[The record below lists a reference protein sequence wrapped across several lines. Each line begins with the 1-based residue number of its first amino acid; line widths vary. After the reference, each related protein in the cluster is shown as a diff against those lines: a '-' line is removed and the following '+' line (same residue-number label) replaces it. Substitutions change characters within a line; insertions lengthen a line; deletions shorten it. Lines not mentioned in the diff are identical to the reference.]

1 MAGVNIG
8 PRIGVEGESE
18 YRRQMNQI
26 IQATKTLKTEMKAT
40 ESSFTASDSAMKKAA
55 ERSKILSREIENQKR
70 HIENCRTALQQA
82 TDKYGEADSRT
93 QRWAQALN
101 NATTEL
107 NRMNAELANNNA
119 LTAWGQ
125 DVEALGQRIQGIG
138 STISSVG
145 DTLTKYVTAPIV
157 AGGAASVKLATSFE
171 DSLAKVST
179 IADESEVSM
188 TDMSDAIKNL
198 SNQTGIGASDI
209 AEATYQAISAGRGT
223 AEAVDFVAQSA
234 KLSAAGFT
242 DVTTSVDTLTTILNA
257 YGLSAEE
264 TTSISDKL
272 ITTQNKGK
280 TTVAQLG
287 QSLGTVIPTAAAF
300 GVSLDQVLASY
311 VSMTKS
317 GISTAEATTYLNG
330 MLNQLGKSGTTASD
344 ILKEKT
350 GKSFHQLMDEGASLA
365 DVLGIVVDAADEGGL
380 ELADMF
386 GNVRAGKAAMNL
398 AKDGCMEFNAA
409 MVALGDS
416 AGATETAFNKMNNTT
431 SRKFTKALN
440 RIKNSGIEAG
450 QAILTEFAPYI
461 EKALQA
467 VTKATTA
474 FNKLSDSEKKNIVK
488 WAALAAAVGPAT
500 KVLGTVVTTVGK
512 VTSGIGTAAQV
523 LGMFAAEAGSTG
535 SVLGTLGAALGT
547 SMGAAALALA
557 PLTALA
563 AVFITARK
571 NMGGLSAEQEAFA
584 QKCSDMASAAAEVK
598 GAVDGLST
606 TITANGNAATAS
618 GADLQYWKGELA
630 SCYDESGNLKA
641 GMETLAEYALNELN
655 AAMGTDYSTE
665 FIANAENS
673 ADALKSIEDEIDNC
687 IAKLQQQA
695 IATAFQSDYA
705 EALKNQAESAKTAT
719 EAEATYTEAV
729 EAAKAAQAEMQAAAF
744 ASNATTAEGMKRQ
757 KEASDAYNS
766 AKTAVE
772 NAAKAYK
779 DSSEASA
786 EATSQVNGLKGAMEQ
801 MGKAKTSEEIE
812 AAATAYANVGTNAE
826 EAGKKAAE
834 SAQTIVDE
842 NTKALNEQAGSV
854 KQYVDEATKAY
865 TDAGT
870 SSASNF
876 QAGYQNTMSGWQAS
890 APAPEIDQNA
900 ASVEALETRNT
911 MQGVIGQAMQ
921 GAVDKVNG
929 GDKAA
934 NTAWTAMQNI
944 TKKFQQGNINQVNGG
959 NSAAQVAWANM
970 NGITTRAMQGAISG
984 VNGATSA
991 ASSARSE
998 MQGYL
1003 NANPLSVVCNVVQ
1016 NVARVVTETVQTI
1029 TGHAEGGF
1037 TNKEQLSWLSEGNKP
1052 EVVIPLSVEN
1062 RRRALDLY
1070 RRTGAILGA
1079 ESPVYMPAPSSGMSS
1094 EDMYNA
1100 VKSGAADATTKIYLN
1115 NREITRAFKDMGVAF
1130 A

>member
-8 PRIGVEGESE
+8 PRIGIEGESE

-26 IQATKTLKTEMKAT
+26 IQSTKTLKTEMKAT
-40 ESSFTASDSAMKKAA
+40 ESSFSASDSAMKKAS
-55 ERSKILSREIENQKR
+55 ERSKILSREIENQKK

-101 NATTEL
+101 NATAEL
-107 NRMNAELANNNA
+107 NRMNSELANNNA

-125 DVEALGQRIQGIG
+125 DVEALGQRVQSIG
-138 STISSVG
+138 STISSAG
-145 DTLTKYVTAPIV
+145 DAMTKYVTAPIV
-157 AGGAASVKLATSFE
+157 AGATASVKMASNFE

-188 TDMSDAIKNL
+188 DDMSDAIKNL

-209 AEATYQAISAGRGT
+209 AEATYQAISAGRST
-223 AEAVDFVAQSA
+223 ADAVDFVAQSS
-234 KLSAAGFT
+234 KLAAGGFT

-264 TTSISDKL
+264 TTAISDKL

-287 QSLGTVIPTAAAF
+287 QNLGAVIPTAAAF
-300 GVSLDQVLASY
+300 GTSLDQVLASY

-330 MLNQLGKSGTTASD
+330 MLNQLGKSGTDASD

-350 GKSFHQLMDEGASLA
+350 GKSFHQLMNEGWNLS
-365 DVLGIVVDAADEGGL
+365 DVLKIVVDAADESGL

-398 AKDGCMEFNAA
+398 AKDGSAEFNAA
-409 MVALGDS
+409 LVALGES
-416 AGATETAFNKMNNTT
+416 AGATEIAFEKVNNTT
-431 SRKFTKALN
+431 SKKFTRALN
-440 RIKNSGIEAG
+440 RVKNSGIEAG
-450 QAILTEFAPYI
+450 QAILTEFAPAI
-461 EKALQA
+461 EKALGA

-474 FNKLSDSEKKNIVK
+474 FSKLSSEEKRNIVR
-488 WAALAAAVGPAT
+488 WAGIVAAVGPAT
-500 KVLGTVVTTVGK
+500 KILGTAVTVVGK
-512 VTSGIGTAAQV
+512 VTTGVGKAAQV
-523 LGMFAAEAGSTG
+523 IGMLGAQAGGAGSA
-535 SVLGTLGAALGT
+535 VNILGAALGT
-547 SMGAAALALA
+547 SMGLATLALG
-557 PLTALA
+557 PLVALSA
-563 AVFITARK
+563 AFIAARK
-571 NMGGLSAEQEAFA
+571 DMGGLTEEQSAFSA
-584 QKCSDMASAAAEVK
+584 KCSEMASKAAEVK

-618 GADLQYWKGELA
+618 GADLTYWKDELA
-630 SCYDESGNLKA
+630 KCYDESGNLKS
-641 GMETLAEYALNELN
+641 GMESVAEYALGRLNE
-655 AAMGTDYSTE
+655 AMGTDYSTE
-665 FIANAENS
+665 FIANAES
-673 ADALKSIEDEIDNC
+673 STEALKGIETEIDNC

-695 IATAFQSDYA
+695 VASAFQSDYA

-719 EAEATYTEAV
+719 EAEDTYTKAV
-729 EAAKAAQAEMQAAAF
+729 ESQKAAQAELTAALN
-744 ASNATTAEGMKRQ
+744 ASDATTAEGIKRQ
-757 KEASDAYNS
+757 TEAKAAQQAAS
-766 AKTAVE
+766 KAVKD
-772 NAAKAYK
+772 AAKAYK
-779 DSSEASA
+779 ESSEASA
-786 EATSQVNGLKGAMEQ
+786 EASSQVSGLKGAMEQ
-801 MGKAKTSEEIE
+801 MAKAKTSQEIE
-812 AAATAYANVGTNAE
+812 AAAKAYAEVGTKAE
-826 EAGKKAAE
+826 EAGKKAAD
-834 SAQTIVDE
+834 SAQAIIDT
-842 NTKALNEQAGSV
+842 NTKAFEGITEQSKKVIEGTAQTYTEAGA
-854 KQYVDEATKAY
+854 Q
-865 TDAGT
+865 AGT
-870 SSASNF
+870 SY
-876 QAGYQNTMSGWQAS
+876 QAGYNNTMADWRAS

-911 MQGVIGQAMQ
+911 MQGVIGQAMH

-929 GDKAA
+929 GDNAA
-934 NTAWTAMQNI
+934 NSAWTAMQNI

-959 NSAAQVAWANM
+959 NAAASTAWANM
-970 NGITTRAMQGAISG
+970 NGITTKAMQGSIDG

-1029 TGHAEGGF
+1029 TQHAEGGF

-1052 EVVIPLSVEN
+1052 EVVIPLSAEN
-1062 RRRALDLY
+1062 RKRALDLY

-1100 VKSGAADATTKIYLN
+1100 IKSGASDATTKIYLN

-1130 A
+1130 G

>member
-8 PRIGVEGESE
+8 PRIGIEGESE
-18 YRRQMNQI
+18 FRKQMNQI
-26 IQATKTLKTEMKAT
+26 IQSTKTLKTEMKAT
-40 ESSFTASDSAMKKAA
+40 ESSFSASDSAMKKAS
-55 ERSKILSREIENQKR
+55 ERSKILSREIENQKK

-101 NATTEL
+101 NATAEL
-107 NRMNAELANNNA
+107 NRMNSELANNNA

-188 TDMSDAIKNL
+188 DAMSDSIKNL
-198 SNQTGIGASDI
+198 SNQTGIGAADI
-209 AEATYQAISAGRGT
+209 AEATYQAISAGRSTG
-223 AEAVDFVAQSA
+223 EAVDFVAQSS
-234 KLSAAGFT
+234 KLAAAGFT
-242 DVTTSVDTLTTILNA
+242 DVTTSVDTVTSILNA

-264 TTSISDKL
+264 TTAVSDKL

-287 QSLGTVIPTAAAF
+287 QSLGSVIPTAAAF

-330 MLNQLGKSGTTASD
+330 MLNQLGKSGTDASD

-350 GKSFHQLMDEGASLA
+350 GKSFHQLMDEGTSLA
-365 DVLGIVVDAADEGGL
+365 DILKIVVDAADESGL

-398 AKDGCMEFNAA
+398 AKDGSAEFNAA
-409 MVALGDS
+409 LVALGES
-416 AGATETAFNKMNNTT
+416 AGATEIAFEKVNNTT
-431 SRKFTKALN
+431 SKKFTRALN
-440 RIKNSGIEAG
+440 RVKNSGIEAG
-450 QAILTEFAPYI
+450 QAILTEFAPHI
-461 EKALQA
+461 EKALNA

-474 FNKLSDSEKKNIVK
+474 FSRLSSEEKRNIVR
-488 WAALAAAVGPAT
+488 WAALAAAIGPVTKVVGVAT
-500 KVLGTVVTTVGK
+500 KGFGVL
-512 VTSGIGTAAQV
+512 TSTIGDAAIKI
-523 LGMFAAEAGSTG
+523 GMFAANAGTSG

-547 SMGAAALALA
+547 TAGLATLALG
-557 PLTALA
+557 PLVALSA
-563 AVFITARK
+563 AFIAARK
-571 NMGGLSAEQEAFA
+571 DMGGLTEEQSAFSKE
-584 QKCSDMASAAAEVK
+584 CSEMASKAAEVK

-606 TITANGNAATAS
+606 TITANGNAAVTS
-618 GADLQYWKGELA
+618 GADLTYWKEELA
-630 SCYDESGNLKA
+630 KCYDESGNLKS
-641 GMETLAEYALNELN
+641 GMESVAEYALGRLNE
-655 AAMGTDYSTE
+655 AMGTDYSTE

-673 ADALKSIEDEIDNC
+673 ADALKGIETEIDNC

-705 EALKNQAESAKTAT
+705 DALKNQAEATKTAT
-719 EAEATYTEAV
+719 EAEATYTQAV
-729 EAAKAAQAEMQAAAF
+729 ENQKTAQAELTAALN
-744 ASNATTAEGMKRQ
+744 ASDATTAEGIKRQ
-757 KEASDAYNS
+757 TEAKAAQQAAS
-766 AKTAVE
+766 KAVKD
-772 NAAKAYK
+772 AAKAYK
-779 DSSEASA
+779 ESSEASA
-786 EATSQVNGLKGAMEQ
+786 EASAQVSGLKGAMEQ
-801 MGKAKTSEEIE
+801 MGKAKTSQEIE
-812 AAATAYANVGTNAE
+812 AAAKAYAEVGTKAE
-826 EAGKKAAE
+826 EAGKKAAD
-834 SAQTIVDE
+834 SAQVIIDT
-842 NTKALNEQAGSV
+842 NTKAFDNITEQSKKVIEGTAQTYTEAG
-854 KQYVDEATKAY
+854 KQ
-865 TDAGT
+865 AGT
-870 SSASNF
+870 SYQS
-876 QAGYQNTMSGWQAS
+876 GYNNTMADWRAS

-911 MQGVIGQAMQ
+911 MQGVIGVAMQ

-929 GDKAA
+929 GDNAANTAHIDMQNIIAKPQQGNINLVNGGDAAA
-934 NTAWTAMQNI
+934 NTAWANMSGITAKAM
-944 TKKFQQGNINQVNGG
+944 QGNID
-959 NSAAQVAWANM
+959 
-970 NGITTRAMQGAISG
+970 G

-1029 TGHAEGGF
+1029 TQHAEGGF
-1037 TNKEQLSWLSEGNKP
+1037 TNKEQLSWLSEGDKP

-1062 RRRALDLY
+1062 RRRAMELY
-1070 RRTGAILGA
+1070 RKTGAILGA
-1079 ESPVYMPAPSSGMSS
+1079 ESPVYMPAPSPGMSS